1 MSKIKWSS
9 EATGCCAERSRGGDM
24 ELRDSK
30 SFFFLCHQKNNNCL
44 LL

>member
-9 EATGCCAERSRGGDM
+9 EATGCSRGGDM